1 MNYNIRQLLPI
12 EPTQG
17 ENESIRFVLI
27 GSRNWITETIH
38 TLHHLGFAEAGLWS
52 PIRSG
57 SQLDRSNGIAQ
68 AHPIAIDLSRL
79 KCDRFISN

>member
-27 GSRNWITETIH
+27 GSRAYITETIH
-38 TLHHLGFAEAGLWS
+38 TLHHLRFAEAGAWS
-52 PIRSG
+52 PIVPVPDSTEAMALLKRTRS
-57 SQLDRSNGIAQ
+57 R
-68 AHPIAIDLSRL
+68 
-79 KCDRFISN
+79 

>member
-1 MNYNIRQLLPI
+1 MNTNIRQLLPI

-27 GSRNWITETIH
+27 GSRDWITETIH

-52 PIRSG
+52 PIVPVPNSTEAMALLKRTRS
-57 SQLDRSNGIAQ
+57 R
-68 AHPIAIDLSRL
+68 
-79 KCDRFISN
+79 

>member
-27 GSRNWITETIH
+27 GSRDWITETIH

-52 PIRSG
+52 PIVPVPDSTEAMALLKRTRS
-57 SQLDRSNGIAQ
+57 R
-68 AHPIAIDLSRL
+68 
-79 KCDRFISN
+79 

>member
-12 EPTQG
+12 EPTQS

-27 GSRNWITETIH
+27 GSRDWIIETIH

-52 PIRSG
+52 PIVPVPNSTEAMALLKRTRS
-57 SQLDRSNGIAQ
+57 Q
-68 AHPIAIDLSRL
+68 
-79 KCDRFISN
+79 